1 MRPETTTNRRALL
14 KLIGGSAVLL
24 PLAGLSGCA
33 KKAEAPAPA
42 PSEPAPAAEPT
53 PPAAE
58 SAPSATPAA
67 ESAPASAPAAQSA
80 PPAAAPATPATPAP
94 QALAGGALPHLDES
108 DPTAKALGYR
118 QDSSKVDAAK
128 YPRHAAGQACQKC
141 VQFRGNAGDAWG
153 ACNIFAG
160 KQVNANG
167 WCSAFAPKA

>member
-14 KLIGGSAVLL
+14 KLIGGSALLL

-42 PSEPAPAAEPT
+42 ASEPAPAAEPT

-67 ESAPASAPAAQSA
+67 ESAPASAPAAQST
-80 PPAAAPATPATPAP
+80 PPAAPATPATPAP
-94 QALAGGALPHLDES
+94 QALAGGSLPHLDEN

-118 QDSSKVDAAK
+118 EDSSKVDAAK

-167 WCSAFAPKA
+167 WCSVFAPKA